1 MLLLKL
7 LKAHFKNHKI
17 LHKSSITLFETIV
30 SLLILM
36 VIVGGFLKI
45 PYNTY
50 EDEEIFNSLNE
61 LENSFATKDYRY
73 FLKQDEFLTITK
85 DEKNIIIAQYKQ
97 KSEAVYKKI
106 IDEKNKFIETQNQQ
120 KIK

>member
-1 MLLLKL
+1 M
-7 LKAHFKNHKI
+7 
-17 LHKSSITLFETIV
+17 HKSSITLFETIV

-36 VIVGGFLKI
+36 IIVGGFLKI

-85 DEKNIIIAQYKQ
+85 DEKKEIIKVDKYSFKN
-97 KSEAVYKKI
+97 EKI
-106 IDEKNKFIETQNQQ
+106 NVFKYEK
-120 KIK
+120 

>member
-36 VIVGGFLKI
+36 VIVGGFL
-45 PYNTY
+45 
-50 EDEEIFNSLNE
+50 IFNSLNE

-85 DEKNIIIAQYKQ
+85 DGKKEIIKVDKYSFKNEKINVFKY
-97 KSEAVYKKI
+97 
-106 IDEKNKFIETQNQQ
+106 EK
-120 KIK
+120 

>member
-7 LKAHFKNHKI
+7 LKAHSKNHKI

-36 VIVGGFLKI
+36 IIVGGFLKI

-50 EDEEIFNSLNE
+50 EDEELFNSLNE

-73 FLKQDEFLTITK
+73 FLKQEEFYQLLQVLLLQLR
-85 DEKNIIIAQYKQ
+85 E
-97 KSEAVYKKI
+97 
-106 IDEKNKFIETQNQQ
+106 
-120 KIK
+120 

>member
-7 LKAHFKNHKI
+7 LKGHFKNHKI

-36 VIVGGFLKI
+36 IIVGGFLKI
-45 PYNTY
+45 PYNSY

-85 DEKNIIIAQYKQ
+85 DEKKEIIKVDKYSFKN
-97 KSEAVYKKI
+97 EKI
-106 IDEKNKFIETQNQQ
+106 NVFKYEK
-120 KIK
+120 

>member
-1 MLLLKL
+1 M
-7 LKAHFKNHKI
+7 
-17 LHKSSITLFETIV
+17 HKSSITLFETIV

-36 VIVGGFLKI
+36 LIVGGFLKI

-85 DEKNIIIAQYKQ
+85 DEKKEIIKVDKYSFKN
-97 KSEAVYKKI
+97 EKI
-106 IDEKNKFIETQNQQ
+106 NVFKYEK
-120 KIK
+120 

>member
-1 MLLLKL
+1 M
-7 LKAHFKNHKI
+7 
-17 LHKSSITLFETIV
+17 HKSSITLFETIV

-36 VIVGGFLKI
+36 IIVGGFLKI
-45 PYNTY
+45 PYNSY

-85 DEKNIIIAQYKQ
+85 DEKKEIIKVDKYSFKN
-97 KSEAVYKKI
+97 EKI
-106 IDEKNKFIETQNQQ
+106 NVFKYEK
-120 KIK
+120 

>member
-1 MLLLKL
+1 M
-7 LKAHFKNHKI
+7 
-17 LHKSSITLFETIV
+17 HKSSITLFETIV

-36 VIVGGFLKI
+36 IIVGGFLKI

-85 DEKNIIIAQYKQ
+85 DEKKEIIKVDKYSFKND
-97 KSEAVYKKI
+97 KI
-106 IDEKNKFIETQNQQ
+106 NVFKYEK
-120 KIK
+120 

>member
-36 VIVGGFLKI
+36 IIVGGFLKI
-45 PYNTY
+45 PYNSY

-85 DEKNIIIAQYKQ
+85 DEKKRNYK
-97 KSEAVYKKI
+97 SR
-106 IDEKNKFIETQNQQ
+106 
-120 KIK
+120 

>member
-7 LKAHFKNHKI
+7 LKVHFKNHKI

-36 VIVGGFLKI
+36 IIVGGFLKI
-45 PYNTY
+45 PYNSY

-85 DEKNIIIAQYKQ
+85 DEKKEIIKVDKYSFKN
-97 KSEAVYKKI
+97 EKI
-106 IDEKNKFIETQNQQ
+106 NVFKYEK
-120 KIK
+120 

>member
-17 LHKSSITLFETIV
+17 LLKSSITLFETIV

-45 PYNTY
+45 PYNNY
-50 EDEEIFNSLNE
+50 EDEEFFNSLNE

-73 FLKQDEFLTITK
+73 FLKQEEFL
-85 DEKNIIIAQYKQ
+85 
-97 KSEAVYKKI
+97 KI
-106 IDEKNKFIETQNQQ
+106 IKDGKEEIIKVDKYGFKNEKINVFKYE
-120 KIK
+120 K

>member
-1 MLLLKL
+1 M
-7 LKAHFKNHKI
+7 
-17 LHKSSITLFETIV
+17 HKSSITLFETIV

-36 VIVGGFLKI
+36 VVVGGFLKI
-45 PYNTY
+45 PYNSY

-85 DEKNIIIAQYKQ
+85 DEKKEIIKVDKYSFKN
-97 KSEAVYKKI
+97 EKI
-106 IDEKNKFIETQNQQ
+106 NVFKYEK
-120 KIK
+120 

>member
-36 VIVGGFLKI
+36 IIVGGFLKI
-45 PYNTY
+45 PYNSY

-73 FLKQDEFLTITK
+73 FLKQDEFFDYHK
-85 DEKNIIIAQYKQ
+85 RWKKRNYK
-97 KSEAVYKKI
+97 SR
-106 IDEKNKFIETQNQQ
+106 
-120 KIK
+120 

>member
-7 LKAHFKNHKI
+7 LKDHFKNQKI
-17 LHKSSITLFETIV
+17 LLKSSITLFETIV

-45 PYNTY
+45 PYNNY
-50 EDEEIFNSLNE
+50 EDEELFNSLNE

-73 FLKQDEFLTITK
+73 FLKQEEFLKIIK
-85 DEKNIIIAQYKQ
+85 DEKEEEVIKVDKYIFKND
-97 KSEAVYKKI
+97 KI
-106 IDEKNKFIETQNQQ
+106 NVFKYEK
-120 KIK
+120 

>member
-45 PYNTY
+45 PYNNY

-85 DEKNIIIAQYKQ
+85 DGKKEIIKVDKYSFKNEKINVFKYFK
-97 KSEAVYKKI
+97 
-106 IDEKNKFIETQNQQ
+106 
-120 KIK
+120 